1 MSDLYSGEQVNEII
15 KQFIDTRDSL
25 SEKHLKFANIIDND
39 FENGFGT
46 FLFKRITMDEIKD
59 NGKILDYFDEI
70 EDEIDNLLDEKRS
83 IYKIAERAKKY
94 IELSNKL
101 SDFYDKVFDYYEQYN
116 LGE

>member
-15 KQFIDTRDSL
+15 KQYIYTRNSM

-39 FENGFGT
+39 FDNGFGT
-46 FLFKRITMDEIKD
+46 FLFKRISMNEIMDSKKIFDCFNEIV
-59 NGKILDYFDEI
+59 DELN
-70 EDEIDNLLDEKRS
+70 NLLEKQS
-83 IYKIAERAKKY
+83 IYKIPEKAKKY